1 MGPKDFIE
9 IPSAQLGDDRT
20 AMEVVEQ
27 GPRFTL
33 FGRVSKAIHIGKT
46 PLLVIELTNN
56 GIDVIRG
63 R

>member
-9 IPSAQLGDDRT
+9 IPSTQPGDDRT
-20 AMEVVEQ
+20 AMEVAEQ
-27 GPRFTL
+27 GLRFML